1 MSFHEKVNDEE
12 MNFELQGLNT
22 NKTLKNYLTWD
33 DP

>member
-1 MSFHEKVNDEE
+1 MSFNEKQDETDTS
-12 MNFELQGLNT
+12 FEFSGFNT